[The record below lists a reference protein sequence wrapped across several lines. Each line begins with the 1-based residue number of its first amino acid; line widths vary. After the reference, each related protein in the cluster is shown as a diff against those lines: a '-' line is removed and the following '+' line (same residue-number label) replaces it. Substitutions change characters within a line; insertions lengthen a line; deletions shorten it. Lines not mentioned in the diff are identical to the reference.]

1 MKQVYEKPERRKKSL
16 KKYAFVAALIGLL
29 IAVAF
34 GKMIAP
40 NNPNYGGSGG
50 YHAIVMVVLGPII
63 VIACALFG
71 LLFAFFSNKF
81 NSKN

>member
-1 MKQVYEKPERRKKSL
+1 MRQVYEKPRRQKKSL
-16 KKYAFVAALIGLL
+16 KKYAL
-29 IAVAF
+29 IAGSLGILMAFTF

-50 YHAIVMVVLGPII
+50 YHAVVMAVLGPMI

-71 LLFAFFSNKF
+71 LLFAFIYNKINF
-81 NSKN
+81 KN